1 MNGLF
6 ARPMIQPKEGQHTH
20 RRAAKGVGE
29 AMHNPDSMAENGSDK
44 YKFYKVVLTG
54 GPCGGKTTGQARL
67 STFFENLGWKVFR
80 APESAHIYMG
90 GGVRFTELNPDE
102 VFQFQ
107 ENVIKT
113 MVQVENTFHHL
124 AEHRQQNVLLICD
137 RGVMDGSAYLT
148 REAWEKMKA
157 KNEWHDVDLRDKRYN
172 QIIHMV
178 SAAHGAEPFYTL
190 QGHQTRHEGL
200 EAARA
205 VDDITANAWVG
216 HPYFD
221 VVDNSTGFEGK
232 ISRMISIVC
241 TRIGMELGDRLSP
254 NSVKRKY
261 LVTYIPSD
269 SEFPHFQE
277 FTVVHD
283 YLVTPSRK
291 MQARLR
297 RRGQQGNWTY
307 THTIRRPEI
316 EHESVELRMP
326 VTEKDYEILLAQKD
340 EKHHTVYKVRR
351 CFLWHNHYFQ
361 LDIYQSPCPDRCKGL
376 MLLETFTT
384 KDPDKVTLPTFI
396 RVEKEVTGDP
406 SYSMFNLSLKDE
418 FSSAAHPDPSTSDPV
433 EENGHQV

>member
-1 MNGLF
+1 
-6 ARPMIQPKEGQHTH
+6 
-20 RRAAKGVGE
+20 
-29 AMHNPDSMAENGSDK
+29 MAETQNDGEK

-90 GGVRFTELNPDE
+90 GGVRFTELSPNQ

-113 MVQVENTFHHL
+113 MTQVENTFHHL
-124 AEHRQQNVLLICD
+124 AEQRQQNVLLICD
-137 RGVMDGSAYLT
+137 RGIMDGASYLPKD
-148 REAWEKMKA
+148 AWDSMKEKNGW
-157 KNEWHDVDLRDKRYN
+157 NEVELRDGRYN

-178 SAAHGAEPFYTL
+178 SAAHGAEAFYTL
-190 QGHQTRHEGL
+190 QDHQTRHEGL
-200 EAARA
+200 ESARA
-205 VDDITANAWVG
+205 QDDITANSWVG

-241 TRIGMELGDRLSP
+241 SRIGMELGDRLSL
-254 NSVKRKY
+254 NSNKRKY
-261 LVTYIPSD
+261 LVTYIPPD

-297 RRGQQGNWTY
+297 RRGQHGNWTY

-316 EHESVELRMP
+316 EHEVVELRMP
-326 VTEKDYEILLAQKD
+326 VSERDYENLLAQKD
-340 EKHHTVYKVRR
+340 EKHHRVYKNLLAQKDEKHHRVYKVRR

-361 LDIYQSPCPDRCKGL
+361 LDTYQSPCPDRCQGL

-384 KDPDKVTLPTFI
+384 KDPDKVMLPTFVTVA
-396 RVEKEVTGDP
+396 REVTGDP
-406 SYSMFNLSLKDE
+406 SYSMFNLSLKEE
-418 FSSAAHPDPSTSDPV
+418 FTTASDSATML
-433 EENGHQV
+433 EEKGHHV